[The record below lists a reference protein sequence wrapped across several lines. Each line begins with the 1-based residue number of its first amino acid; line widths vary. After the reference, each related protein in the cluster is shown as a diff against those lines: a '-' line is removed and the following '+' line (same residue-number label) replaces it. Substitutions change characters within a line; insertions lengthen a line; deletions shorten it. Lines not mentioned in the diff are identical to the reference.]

1 MDYNQNEQTEA
12 LSGASDSTEK
22 AEVSQVASDGAADN
36 TVSES
41 GYGADAEA
49 AANAGQ
55 QASDTAGQS
64 FVSDKTRAYKT
75 DCLKLG
81 FFLTVI
87 LLLRIIAQGLS
98 PAAGRLIYSVTSD
111 IDAVYALSLLYSA
124 LFLQILPSFIGAA
137 MLKYSLKNMAGG
149 FHVPKNSKKAF
160 ADFPAVYGAGM
171 TINLI
176 TMGVILLITGGG
188 DINDS
193 VNSLGL
199 APPSILSSFTLF
211 VMLVVIAPLFEEFI
225 FRGAV
230 MNLLKP
236 YGSGIAVFVSA
247 FCFGIFHG
255 NFQQFFYAFALG
267 ILLGYISYATDSMFC
282 NTMLHAM
289 FNSISGV
296 IMIFASTEA
305 VQKKSMDQNAVLN
318 DGEQLIL
325 TFYAIFMIIVL
336 LTAIIGFIAMIKKL
350 TKIKRYKLPKVWGE
364 ASNGRKTAILI
375 FTLPVLLSILLMID
389 VMGTNYIS
397 GFITNLVS

>member
-22 AEVSQVASDGAADN
+22 AEVSQAAFDGAADN

-49 AANAGQ
+49 ANAGQ
-55 QASDTAGQS
+55 QSSDTAGAA

-171 TINLI
+171 TVNLI

-289 FNSISGV
+289 FNSISGI

-305 VQKKSMDQNAVLN
+305 VRKKSMDQNAVLN

-325 TFYAIFMIIVL
+325 SFYAIFMIIVL

-389 VMGTNYIS
+389 VMGANYIS